1 MVVDL
6 RGEHA
11 ARRHIAIGGED
22 LTPTREVYWNI
33 TNVWVMYVLFA
44 PAAAIFIFGC
54 YRHIRAWG
62 ATLPVDR
69 RGDIAERLRGV
80 AKFVLAQSRIHGL
93 GRAPTLRHIYAGAFH
108 SLFFFGFIGLFCGT
122 LVVMAHEDFG
132 LHVMQGDL
140 YLWFQSLTLDLCGLF
155 AVVGLC
161 MAMAR
166 RAFFKPERLENTK
179 RDLLT
184 APALFLILCNGF
196 ALEGLRLAATHDPYA
211 SWSPVGA
218 LVARGFVAVIPE
230 DQFRPLHAGLWWFH
244 LVTVLALMAAL
255 PWTKLRHVV
264 AAPINI
270 YFRPL
275 QARGAILK
283 PIDLETA
290 DSFGVKSLEQ
300 FTLKS
305 LMDLDACTECGR
317 CQDACPAYASGKPLS
332 PKKLI
337 FDLRDLLHD
346 KRDNVIGA
354 ADAVTVPDHIG
365 EAALWS
371 CTTCM
376 ACMEA
381 CPVLIEH
388 VPKVVDLRR
397 YLVMEEARFP
407 DTMQQSIRSLESRGH
422 PFAGNTMSRSEWHR
436 GLDVRVLAE
445 GESAEYLYW
454 VGCATALNAR
464 NHSTARALASIL
476 DEAGV
481 DFGILGED
489 EHCTGD
495 SARRMGHEFLF
506 QTMAQQNIATL
517 ESRSVKKIVVTCPHC
532 LNSLKNEYAD
542 FGTKYEVVHHSQLLA
557 DLVASGRYKPRGA
570 EAASV
575 TFHDPCYLGRYNGV
589 FDEPRE
595 AIAAVPGTSLIEMH
609 RRREG
614 SFCCG
619 AGGGR
624 AFMEEPVANRV
635 SNLRA
640 REAVATGA
648 DVVGVGCPFCMNM
661 MEEAVNTEMGGRPVK
676 VRDIAELLHG
686 DPRA

>member
-1 MVVDL
+1 
-6 RGEHA
+6 
-11 ARRHIAIGGED
+11 

-33 TNVWVMYVLFA
+33 TNVWVMYVLFV
-44 PAAAIFIFGC
+44 PAAAVFIFGC
-54 YRHIRAWG
+54 YKHIRAWG

-69 RGDIAERLRGV
+69 RGDIAQRLLGV
-80 AKFVLAQSRIHGL
+80 AKFVLAQSRIHGI

-132 LHVMQGDL
+132 LHVMQGNF
-140 YLWFQSLTLDLCGLF
+140 YLWFQSLALDLCGFF
-155 AVVGLC
+155 AIIGLC
-161 MAMAR
+161 MALAR
-166 RAFFKPERLENTK
+166 RALFRPARLENTK

-184 APALFLILCNGF
+184 APVLLLILCNGF
-196 ALEGLRLAATHDPYA
+196 ALEGLRLAATNDPFA
-211 SWSPVGA
+211 DWSPVGA
-218 LVARGFVAVIPE
+218 LVARGFAAAIPA

-270 YFRPL
+270 YFRQL
-275 QARGAILK
+275 QARGAVLK

-290 DSFGVKSLEQ
+290 ESFGVKSLEQ

-346 KRDNVIGA
+346 KRDNVLTAEDA
-354 ADAVTVPDHIG
+354 ATVPDQIG

-388 VPKVVDLRR
+388 VPKIVDMRR

-407 DTMQQSIRSLESRGH
+407 DTMQQAIRSLESRGH

-436 GLDVRVLAE
+436 GLDVRVLGE

-464 NHSTARALASIL
+464 NHSTARALASIMN
-476 DEAGV
+476 EAGV

-517 ESRSVKKIVVTCPHC
+517 ESRAVKKIVVTCPHC

-542 FGTKYEVVHHSQLLA
+542 FGTQYEVVHHSQLLA
-557 DLVASGRYKPRGA
+557 DLVASGRYKPRG
-570 EAASV
+570 EQAASV

-589 FDEPRE
+589 FDEPRH
-595 AIAAVPGTSLIEMH
+595 AIAAVPGTSMIEMPRH
-609 RRREG
+609 REG

-648 DVVGVGCPFCMNM
+648 DIVGVGCPFCMNM
-661 MEEAVNTEMGGRPVK
+661 MEEAVNTESGSRPVK

-686 DPRA
+686 DARA

>member
-1 MVVDL
+1 M
-6 RGEHA
+6 
-11 ARRHIAIGGED
+11 
-22 LTPTREVYWNI
+22 TPTREVYWNI
-33 TNVWVMYVLFA
+33 TNVWVMYVLFV
-44 PAAAIFIFGC
+44 PAAAVFIFGC
-54 YRHIRAWG
+54 YKHIRAWG

-69 RGDIAERLRGV
+69 RGDIAQRLMGV
-80 AKFVLAQSRIHGL
+80 AKFVLAQSRIHGI

-132 LHVMQGDL
+132 LHVMQGNF
-140 YLWFQSLTLDLCGLF
+140 YLWFQSLTLDLCGFF
-155 AVVGLC
+155 AIIGLC
-161 MAMAR
+161 MAIAR

-184 APALFLILCNGF
+184 APVLLLILCNGF
-196 ALEGLRLAATHDPYA
+196 ALEGLRLAATNDPFA
-211 SWSPVGA
+211 DWSPVGA
-218 LVARGFVAVIPE
+218 LVARGFAAAIPA

-275 QARGAILK
+275 QARGAVLK

-290 DSFGVKSLEQ
+290 ESFGVKSLEQ

-346 KRDNVIGA
+346 KRDNVLTA
-354 ADAVTVPDHIG
+354 ENAVTVPDQIG

-388 VPKVVDLRR
+388 VPKVVDMRR

-407 DTMQQSIRSLESRGH
+407 DTMQQAIRSLESRGH

-436 GLDVRVLAE
+436 GLDVRVLGE

-464 NHSTARALASIL
+464 NHSTARALASIMN
-476 DEAGV
+476 EAGV

-517 ESRSVKKIVVTCPHC
+517 ESRAVKKIVVTCPHC

-542 FGTKYEVVHHSQLLA
+542 FGTQYEVVHHSQLLA
-557 DLVASGRYKPRGA
+557 DLVASGRYKPRG
-570 EAASV
+570 EQAASV

-589 FDEPRE
+589 FDEPRD
-595 AIAAVPGTSLIEMH
+595 AIAAVPGTSMIEMPRH
-609 RRREG
+609 REG

-648 DVVGVGCPFCMNM
+648 DIVGVGCPFCMNM
-661 MEEAVNTEMGGRPVK
+661 MEEAVNTESGSRPVK

-686 DPRA
+686 DARA